1 MRAGVTRFSGWKGAT
16 LQGVVSCMWGI
27 WCGSCTEPALHRLAA
42 CARSLQV
49 QQCTQSYNNMK
60 HFVCFKTKQEKRKK
74 DKRKKEKK
82 KKTLLLCKYKSFFP
96 MRCCPDD
103 QREQQGS
110 RWWINVVE
118 VAGMFEGFIEF
129 NVSFFFPSPQ
139 RFSVVWTIPVL
150 MYGPADVSVVLFIHL
165 PFWWNSSYFLRS
177 LPFSFLI

>member
-27 WCGSCTEPALHRLAA
+27 WCASCTEPALHRLAA
-42 CARSLQV
+42 CAGSLQV

-74 DKRKKEKK
+74 IKGKKRKK

-129 NVSFFFPSPQ
+129 NVSFFFLHRSDFRWYEQ
-139 RFSVVWTIPVL
+139 YQCWCMDQQMSV
-150 MYGPADVSVVLFIHL
+150 
-165 PFWWNSSYFLRS
+165 
-177 LPFSFLI
+177 